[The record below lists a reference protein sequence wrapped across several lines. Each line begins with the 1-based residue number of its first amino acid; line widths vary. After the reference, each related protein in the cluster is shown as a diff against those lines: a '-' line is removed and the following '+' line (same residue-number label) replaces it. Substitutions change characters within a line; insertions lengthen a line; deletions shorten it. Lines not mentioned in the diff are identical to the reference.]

1 MVQQDF
7 TPVISITGLL
17 ICNCKF
23 WQPYVHFLSKLCI
36 HFSLPRCAPGYNGE
50 ACQYTPCSSCRN
62 GGTCS
67 LDAEGNPV
75 CDCTLQFT
83 GPTCEEFTCDN
94 YCLNGGAPSFLGG
107 GGAGGCGCEC
117 RPGTG
122 GDR

>member
-1 MVQQDF
+1 M
-7 TPVISITGLL
+7 
-17 ICNCKF
+17 C
-23 WQPYVHFLSKLCI
+23 
-36 HFSLPRCAPGYNGE
+36 RCAPGYNGE

-67 LDAEGNPV
+67 LDAAGRPV

-83 GPTCEEFTCDN
+83 GPTCEEYTCDN
-94 YCLNGGAPSFLGG
+94 FCLNGGAPTFLRS
-107 GGAGGCGCEC
+107 GAGGCGCEC